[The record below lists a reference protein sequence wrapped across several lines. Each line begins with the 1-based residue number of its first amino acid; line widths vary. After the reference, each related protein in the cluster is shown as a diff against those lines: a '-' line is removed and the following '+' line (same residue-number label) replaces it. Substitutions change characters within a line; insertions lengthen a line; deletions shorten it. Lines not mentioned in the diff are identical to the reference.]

1 MSRTR
6 DDTIST
12 KEVVP
17 RRPKSLWLNRDYM
30 LLWSG
35 QVVSNVGTQVSTL
48 AFPLLILAV
57 TGSPAQAGFVGA
69 LRALPYVIFS
79 LPAGA
84 LLDRWDRKRTMI
96 LCDTGRALSLASIP
110 VALATGHLTI
120 IQLYLVSL
128 IEGTLFVFF
137 NIAEAACLPRV
148 VPKEQLPA
156 ATAQNMATDGVTTL
170 IGPSLGGALYTAGG
184 VLPVL
189 AGATFYCVFG
199 RSRFFFHTKIQKHP
213 VAPRRPSC

>member
-1 MSRTR
+1 MSSTR

-96 LCDTGRALSLASIP
+96 LCDTG
-110 VALATGHLTI
+110 H
-120 IQLYLVSL
+120 
-128 IEGTLFVFF
+128 TLRFLQYRRG
-137 NIAEAACLPRV
+137 CLPTACGTAGAVARSYC
-148 VPKEQLPA
+148 PEYGHRWRYNIDLPA
-156 ATAQNMATDGVTTL
+156 
-170 IGPSLGGALYTAGG
+170 SWCCALYGG
-184 VLPVL
+184 W
-189 AGATFYCVFG
+189 G
-199 RSRFFFHTKIQKHP
+199 RS
-213 VAPRRPSC
+213 PSIWCR